1 MWLLCGCN
9 NEHAIVAVCAVCMLC
24 CVTLLQ
30 YEALERAPSGV
41 PYQRKDRVALLL
53 AYEFLKAHEQSVDRR
68 DPVFWPI
75 SRYHA
80 KKYDFLKFD
89 NTPALNTNAVSPLD
103 LATQQPCN
111 PTSHACSQSNQPTL
125 SACLRLL

>member
-1 MWLLCGCN
+1 MCVCVGVCACVV
-9 NEHAIVAVCAVCMLC
+9 ECMYVCVCAVCPC
-24 CVTLLQ
+24 CMQ
-30 YEALERAPSGV
+30 YEALERAPSGM

-53 AYEFLKAHEQSVDRR
+53 AYEFLKAHDQSEERR

-89 NTPALNTNAVSPLD
+89 NTPALNTNAVSLQG
-103 LATQQPCN
+103 LTTWQPCI
-111 PTSHACSQSNQPTL
+111 TQ
-125 SACLRLL
+125 CLIAV

>member
-1 MWLLCGCN
+1 MCVRVRGCVCHAVLC
-9 NEHAIVAVCAVCMLC
+9 L
-24 CVTLLQ
+24 LLQ
-30 YEALERAPSGV
+30 YEALERAPSGM

-53 AYEFLKAHEQSVDRR
+53 AYEFLKAHEQSEDRR

-89 NTPALNTNAVSPLD
+89 NTPALNTNAVSLQGI
-103 LATQQPCN
+103 AIWQPC
-111 PTSHACSQSNQPTL
+111 PTKPYVS
-125 SACLRLL
+125 

>member
-1 MWLLCGCN
+1 
-9 NEHAIVAVCAVCMLC
+9 VCVCVCVRVCVHVCVDVCVLLC
-24 CVTLLQ
+24 CVSLLQ
-30 YEALERAPSGV
+30 YDALERAPSGM

-53 AYEFLKAHEQSVDRR
+53 THEFLKAHEQSVDRR

-89 NTPALNTNAVSPLD
+89 NTQALNTNAVSPLV
-103 LATQQPCN
+103 P
-111 PTSHACSQSNQPTL
+111 STL
-125 SACLRLL
+125 